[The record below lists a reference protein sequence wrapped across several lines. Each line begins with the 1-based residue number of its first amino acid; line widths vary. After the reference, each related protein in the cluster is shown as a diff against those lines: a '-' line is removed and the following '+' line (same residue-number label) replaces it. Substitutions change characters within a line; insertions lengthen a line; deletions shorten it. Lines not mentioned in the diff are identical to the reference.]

1 MRKKVKKFCLILSLC
16 GALLVPYWNG
26 TYADLSVEYGSAD
39 NQVQTALN
47 LGAYD
52 MINEMVLDG
61 AVSTNKAQEVLN
73 SGYCLQYMD
82 SWKAAGKIPS
92 DFTPASQKS
101 SSSSSTS
108 SNDTQATATDNSGSD
123 SKKSDTNSTKTYT
136 DAEIDAAWKAVTTVD
151 PTCATDGYTEYKNS
165 LTGKTKQEAIPAT
178 GKHTYEVTDSTDATC
193 IEAGSVTYTCSVC
206 GDTYTEETDLA
217 EHTYEVT
224 ETTDATCTEDGSTT
238 YTCSVCGD
246 TYEETIPAT
255 GHDDGEWTVTK
266 SAGAFSTGTKE
277 LRCTVCGEVLDTETI
292 PQTCPIPLFGVVA
305 IVVIAGGVIGRTI
318 SVVRKAKKNK
328 EKQGRLTAL
337 FFYKAFRK
345 IALRL
350 NSSLEITSFTEIY
363 GVSQKRESKDS
374 SRLSP
379 MTKRH

>member
-1 MRKKVKKFCLILSLC
+1 MTLTAWANFTYIDHKAELTLEAGSVDGQVETMISFNDWESI
-16 GALLVPYWNG
+16 NG
-26 TYADLSVEYGSAD
+26 Y
-39 NQVQTALN
+39 
-47 LGAYD
+47 
-52 MINEMVLDG
+52 
-61 AVSTNKAQEVLN
+61 VLN
-73 SGYCLQYMD
+73 GGISSGKAENVLNRGYCLQYMD

-101 SSSSSTS
+101 SSSASSTS
-108 SNDTQATATDNSGSD
+108 SSDAPAATADNSSD

-193 IEAGSVTYTCSVC
+193 TEAGSVTYTCSVC

-328 EKQGRLTAL
+328 A
-337 FFYKAFRK
+337 
-345 IALRL
+345 
-350 NSSLEITSFTEIY
+350 
-363 GVSQKRESKDS
+363 D
-374 SRLSP
+374 
-379 MTKRH
+379 

>member
-1 MRKKVKKFCLILSLC
+1 MKYFSRKRKPKRFYV
-16 GALLVPYWNG
+16 LVGLFTAMTLTVWANLAH
-26 TYADLSVEYGSAD
+26 TDSKADLTLEPGSKD
-39 NQVQTALN
+39 DQIYTACTM
-47 LGAYD
+47 GREDIA
-52 MINEMVLDG
+52 NEMVLAG
-61 AVSTNKAQEVLN
+61 GVSSGKAQGILN

-101 SSSSSTS
+101 SSSSSNTS
-108 SNDTQATATDNSGSD
+108 SNDTQATTADNSSD

-151 PTCATDGYTEYKNS
+151 PTCATDGYIEYKNS

-193 IEAGSVTYTCSVC
+193 TEAGSVTYTCSVC

-224 ETTDATCTEDGSTT
+224 ETTDATCTKAGSTT

-328 EKQGRLTAL
+328 A
-337 FFYKAFRK
+337 
-345 IALRL
+345 
-350 NSSLEITSFTEIY
+350 
-363 GVSQKRESKDS
+363 D
-374 SRLSP
+374 
-379 MTKRH
+379 

>member
-1 MRKKVKKFCLILSLC
+1 MKYFSRKRKPKRFYVLVGLFTAMTLTAWANFTYIDHKAELTLEAGSKDDQVNTYLSF
-16 GALLVPYWNG
+16 GDEDTVNY
-26 TYADLSVEYGSAD
+26 YATQGGISAGK
-39 NQVQTALN
+39 L
-47 LGAYD
+47 
-52 MINEMVLDG
+52 E
-61 AVSTNKAQEVLN
+61 EVLN
-73 SGYCLQYMD
+73 KGYCLQYLD
-82 SWKAAGKIPS
+82 SWKSAGLIPS
-92 DFTPASQKS
+92 DFTPTSQKS
-101 SSSSSTS
+101 SSSASSS
-108 SNDTQATATDNSGSD
+108 SSSDTPAATTDNSSD
-123 SKKSDTNSTKTYT
+123 SKKTDTGSTKTYT
-136 DAEIDAAWKAVTTVD
+136 DAEIEAAWKAVTTVD

-165 LTGKTKQEAIPAT
+165 LTGTTMQEAIPAT

-193 IEAGSVTYTCSVC
+193 TEAGSVTYTCSVC

-328 EKQGRLTAL
+328 A
-337 FFYKAFRK
+337 
-345 IALRL
+345 
-350 NSSLEITSFTEIY
+350 
-363 GVSQKRESKDS
+363 D
-374 SRLSP
+374 
-379 MTKRH
+379 

>member
-1 MRKKVKKFCLILSLC
+1 MKYFSRKRKPKRFYV
-16 GALLVPYWNG
+16 LVGLFTAMTLTAWANF
-26 TYADLSVEYGSAD
+26 TYIDHKAEL
-39 NQVQTALN
+39 T
-47 LGAYD
+47 LGAGSKDDDVYTLCLYGEESSVD
-52 MINEMVLDG
+52 AYARQGGVSSGKLEELLNE
-61 AVSTNKAQEVLN
+61 
-73 SGYCLQYMD
+73 GYCLQYID
-82 SWKAAGKIPS
+82 SWKAAGLIPP
-92 DFTPASQKS
+92 DFTPASQKSS

-123 SKKSDTNSTKTYT
+123 SQKSDTNSTKTYT

-328 EKQGRLTAL
+328 A
-337 FFYKAFRK
+337 
-345 IALRL
+345 
-350 NSSLEITSFTEIY
+350 
-363 GVSQKRESKDS
+363 D
-374 SRLSP
+374 
-379 MTKRH
+379 

>member
-1 MRKKVKKFCLILSLC
+1 MKYFSRKRKPKRFYV
-16 GALLVPYWNG
+16 LVGLFTAMTLTAWANF
-26 TYADLSVEYGSAD
+26 TYIDHKADLTLEAGSKD
-39 NQVQTALN
+39 DQVNTYLSFGDEDTVNYYATQ
-47 LGAYD
+47 GG
-52 MINEMVLDG
+52 I
-61 AVSTNKAQEVLN
+61 STGKLEEVLN
-73 SGYCLQYMD
+73 KGYCLQYLD
-82 SWKAAGKIPS
+82 SWKAAGLIPS

-101 SSSSSTS
+101 SSSTSSTS
-108 SNDTQATATDNSGSD
+108 SSDAPAATATTDNSSD
-123 SKKSDTNSTKTYT
+123 SKKSDTGSTKTYT
-136 DAEIDAAWKAVTTVD
+136 DAETDAAWKAVTTVD

-328 EKQGRLTAL
+328 A
-337 FFYKAFRK
+337 
-345 IALRL
+345 
-350 NSSLEITSFTEIY
+350 
-363 GVSQKRESKDS
+363 D
-374 SRLSP
+374 
-379 MTKRH
+379 

>member
-1 MRKKVKKFCLILSLC
+1 MKYFSRKRKPKRFYV
-16 GALLVPYWNG
+16 LVGLFTAMTLTAWANFTYIDHKAELTLEAGSVDGQVETMISFNDWESING
-26 TYADLSVEYGSAD
+26 Y
-39 NQVQTALN
+39 
-47 LGAYD
+47 
-52 MINEMVLDG
+52 
-61 AVSTNKAQEVLN
+61 VLN
-73 SGYCLQYMD
+73 GGISSGKAENVLNRGYCLQYMD

-101 SSSSSTS
+101 SSSASSTS
-108 SNDTQATATDNSGSD
+108 SSDAPAATADNSSD
-123 SKKSDTNSTKTYT
+123 SKKSDTKSTKTYT

-193 IEAGSVTYTCSVC
+193 TEAGSVTYTCSVC

-328 EKQGRLTAL
+328 A
-337 FFYKAFRK
+337 
-345 IALRL
+345 
-350 NSSLEITSFTEIY
+350 
-363 GVSQKRESKDS
+363 D
-374 SRLSP
+374 
-379 MTKRH
+379 

>member
-1 MRKKVKKFCLILSLC
+1 MKYFSRKRKPKRFYV
-16 GALLVPYWNG
+16 LVGLFTAMTLTVWANLAHTDSKAELTIESGSVDGQVETMISFNDWESING
-26 TYADLSVEYGSAD
+26 Y
-39 NQVQTALN
+39 
-47 LGAYD
+47 
-52 MINEMVLDG
+52 
-61 AVSTNKAQEVLN
+61 VLN
-73 SGYCLQYMD
+73 GGISSGKAENVLNRGYCLQYMD

-101 SSSSSTS
+101 SSSASSTS
-108 SNDTQATATDNSGSD
+108 SSDAPATATDNRGSD

-193 IEAGSVTYTCSVC
+193 TEAGSVTYTCSVC

-328 EKQGRLTAL
+328 A
-337 FFYKAFRK
+337 
-345 IALRL
+345 
-350 NSSLEITSFTEIY
+350 
-363 GVSQKRESKDS
+363 D
-374 SRLSP
+374 
-379 MTKRH
+379 

>member
-1 MRKKVKKFCLILSLC
+1 MKYFSRKRKPKRFYV
-16 GALLVPYWNG
+16 LVGLFTAMTLTAWANFTYIDHKAELTLEAGSVDGQVETMISFNDWESING
-26 TYADLSVEYGSAD
+26 Y
-39 NQVQTALN
+39 
-47 LGAYD
+47 
-52 MINEMVLDG
+52 
-61 AVSTNKAQEVLN
+61 VLN
-73 SGYCLQYMD
+73 GGISSGKAENVLNRGYCLQYMD

-101 SSSSSTS
+101 SSSASSTS
-108 SNDTQATATDNSGSD
+108 SSDAPAATADNSSD

-136 DAEIDAAWKAVTTVD
+136 DAEVDAAWKAVTTVD

-193 IEAGSVTYTCSVC
+193 TEAGSVTYTCSVC

-328 EKQGRLTAL
+328 A
-337 FFYKAFRK
+337 
-345 IALRL
+345 
-350 NSSLEITSFTEIY
+350 
-363 GVSQKRESKDS
+363 D
-374 SRLSP
+374 
-379 MTKRH
+379 

>member
-1 MRKKVKKFCLILSLC
+1 MKYFSRKRKPKRFYV
-16 GALLVPYWNG
+16 LVGLFTAMTLTAWANFTYIDHKAELTLEAGSVDGQVETMISFNDWESING
-26 TYADLSVEYGSAD
+26 Y
-39 NQVQTALN
+39 
-47 LGAYD
+47 
-52 MINEMVLDG
+52 
-61 AVSTNKAQEVLN
+61 VLN
-73 SGYCLQYMD
+73 GGISSGKAENVLNRGYCLQYMD

-101 SSSSSTS
+101 SSSASSTS
-108 SNDTQATATDNSGSD
+108 SSDAPAATADNSSD

-193 IEAGSVTYTCSVC
+193 TEAGSVTYTCSVC

-305 IVVIAGGVIGRTI
+305 
-318 SVVRKAKKNK
+318 
-328 EKQGRLTAL
+328 L
-337 FFYKAFRK
+337 
-345 IALRL
+345 
-350 NSSLEITSFTEIY
+350 SLIHI
-363 GVSQKRESKDS
+363 
-374 SRLSP
+374 
-379 MTKRH
+379 

>member
-1 MRKKVKKFCLILSLC
+1 MKYFSRKRKPKRFYV
-16 GALLVPYWNG
+16 LVGLFKAMTLTVWANLAHTDSKAELTLEP
-26 TYADLSVEYGSAD
+26 GSKD
-39 NQVQTALN
+39 DQIYTACTM
-47 LGAYD
+47 GREDIA
-52 MINEMVLDG
+52 NEMVLAG
-61 AVSTNKAQEVLN
+61 GVSSGKAQEILN

-101 SSSSSTS
+101 SSSSSNTS
-108 SNDTQATATDNSGSD
+108 SNNTQATTADNSSD

-193 IEAGSVTYTCSVC
+193 TEAGSVTYTCSVC

-328 EKQGRLTAL
+328 A
-337 FFYKAFRK
+337 
-345 IALRL
+345 
-350 NSSLEITSFTEIY
+350 
-363 GVSQKRESKDS
+363 D
-374 SRLSP
+374 
-379 MTKRH
+379 

>member
-1 MRKKVKKFCLILSLC
+1 MKYFSRKRKPKRFYV
-16 GALLVPYWNG
+16 LVGLFTAMTLTVW
-26 TYADLSVEYGSAD
+26 ADLAHTDSKADLTLEAGSKDDQVDSFISWGEYG
-39 NQVQTALN
+39 VV
-47 LGAYD
+47 
-52 MINEMVLDG
+52 NEMVLAG
-61 AVSTNKAQEVLN
+61 GVTSGKAQEILN

-101 SSSSSTS
+101 SSSSSSTS
-108 SNDTQATATDNSGSD
+108 SNDTQTATTDNNSD
-123 SKKSDTNSTKTYT
+123 SQKS
-136 DAEIDAAWKAVTTVD
+136 VTTVD

-193 IEAGSVTYTCSVC
+193 TEAGSVTYTCSVC

-255 GHDDGEWTVTK
+255 GHDDGKWTVTK

-277 LRCTVCGEVLDTETI
+277 LRCTVCGEVLETETI

-305 IVVIAGGVIGRTI
+305 IVVIACSVIGGMI
-318 SVVRKAKKNK
+318 AVVRKTKKNK
-328 EKQGRLTAL
+328 A
-337 FFYKAFRK
+337 
-345 IALRL
+345 
-350 NSSLEITSFTEIY
+350 
-363 GVSQKRESKDS
+363 D
-374 SRLSP
+374 
-379 MTKRH
+379 

>member
-1 MRKKVKKFCLILSLC
+1 MKYFSRKRKPKRFYV
-16 GALLVPYWNG
+16 LVGLFTAMTLTAWANFTYIDHKAELTLEAGSVDGQVETMISFNDWESING
-26 TYADLSVEYGSAD
+26 Y
-39 NQVQTALN
+39 
-47 LGAYD
+47 
-52 MINEMVLDG
+52 
-61 AVSTNKAQEVLN
+61 VLN
-73 SGYCLQYMD
+73 GGISSGKAENVLNRGYCLQYMD

-101 SSSSSTS
+101 SSSASSTS
-108 SNDTQATATDNSGSD
+108 SSDAPAATADNSSD

-328 EKQGRLTAL
+328 A
-337 FFYKAFRK
+337 
-345 IALRL
+345 
-350 NSSLEITSFTEIY
+350 
-363 GVSQKRESKDS
+363 D
-374 SRLSP
+374 
-379 MTKRH
+379 

>member
-1 MRKKVKKFCLILSLC
+1 MKYFSRKRKPKRFYV
-16 GALLVPYWNG
+16 LVGLFTAMTLTAWANFTYIDHKAELTLEAGSVDGQVETMISFNDWESING
-26 TYADLSVEYGSAD
+26 Y
-39 NQVQTALN
+39 
-47 LGAYD
+47 
-52 MINEMVLDG
+52 
-61 AVSTNKAQEVLN
+61 VLN
-73 SGYCLQYMD
+73 GGISSGKAENVLNRGYCLQYMD

-101 SSSSSTS
+101 SSSASSTS
-108 SNDTQATATDNSGSD
+108 SSDAPAATADNSSD

-193 IEAGSVTYTCSVC
+193 
-206 GDTYTEETDLA
+206 
-217 EHTYEVT
+217 
-224 ETTDATCTEDGSTT
+224 TEDGSTT

-255 GHDDGEWTVTK
+255 GHDDGEWTVAK

-328 EKQGRLTAL
+328 A
-337 FFYKAFRK
+337 
-345 IALRL
+345 
-350 NSSLEITSFTEIY
+350 
-363 GVSQKRESKDS
+363 D
-374 SRLSP
+374 
-379 MTKRH
+379 

>member
-1 MRKKVKKFCLILSLC
+1 MKYFSRKRKPKRFYV
-16 GALLVPYWNG
+16 LVGLFTAMTLTAWANFTYIDHKAELTLEAGSVDGQVETMISFNDWESING
-26 TYADLSVEYGSAD
+26 Y
-39 NQVQTALN
+39 
-47 LGAYD
+47 
-52 MINEMVLDG
+52 
-61 AVSTNKAQEVLN
+61 VLN
-73 SGYCLQYMD
+73 GGISSGKAENVLNRGYCLQYMD

-101 SSSSSTS
+101 SSSASSTS
-108 SNDTQATATDNSGSD
+108 SSDAPAATADNSSD

-193 IEAGSVTYTCSVC
+193 TEAGSVTYTCSVC

-246 TYEETIPAT
+246 TYEETI
-255 GHDDGEWTVTK
+255 
-266 SAGAFSTGTKE
+266 
-277 LRCTVCGEVLDTETI
+277 
-292 PQTCPIPLFGVVA
+292 
-305 IVVIAGGVIGRTI
+305 

-328 EKQGRLTAL
+328 A
-337 FFYKAFRK
+337 
-345 IALRL
+345 
-350 NSSLEITSFTEIY
+350 
-363 GVSQKRESKDS
+363 D
-374 SRLSP
+374 
-379 MTKRH
+379 

>member
-1 MRKKVKKFCLILSLC
+1 MKYFSRKRKPKRFYVLV
-16 GALLVPYWNG
+16 GLLTAMTLTVWANLAHTDSKAELTLEP
-26 TYADLSVEYGSAD
+26 GSKD
-39 NQVQTALN
+39 DQIYTACTM
-47 LGAYD
+47 GREDIA
-52 MINEMVLDG
+52 NEMVLAG
-61 AVSTNKAQEVLN
+61 GVSSGKAQEILN

-101 SSSSSTS
+101 SSSSSNTS
-108 SNDTQATATDNSGSD
+108 SNDTQATTADNSSD

-178 GKHTYEVTDSTDATC
+178 GKHTYEVTDRTDATC
-193 IEAGSVTYTCSVC
+193 TEAGSVTYTCSVC

-328 EKQGRLTAL
+328 A
-337 FFYKAFRK
+337 
-345 IALRL
+345 
-350 NSSLEITSFTEIY
+350 
-363 GVSQKRESKDS
+363 D
-374 SRLSP
+374 
-379 MTKRH
+379 

>member
-39 NQVQTALN
+39 SHVYSYINLQAWDIINQAVME
-47 LGAYD
+47 GA
-52 MINEMVLDG
+52 ISSG
-61 AVSTNKAQEVLN
+61 KAQEILN

-101 SSSSSTS
+101 SSSASSTS
-108 SNDTQATATDNSGSD
+108 SSDAPAATTDNTSSD
-123 SKKSDTNSTKTYT
+123 SKKTDTGSTKTYS

-193 IEAGSVTYTCSVC
+193 TEAGRITYTCSVC

-224 ETTDATCTEDGSTT
+224 ETTDATCTEDGNTT

-246 TYEETIPAT
+246 TYKETIPAT

-292 PQTCPIPLFGVVA
+292 PQTCPIPLAGVVA
-305 IVVIAGGVIGRTI
+305 IVVIAGGAIAG
-318 SVVRKAKKNK
+318 VVVVVTKKK
-328 EKQGRLTAL
+328 KG
-337 FFYKAFRK
+337 KW
-345 IALRL
+345 
-350 NSSLEITSFTEIY
+350 
-363 GVSQKRESKDS
+363 
-374 SRLSP
+374 
-379 MTKRH
+379 

>member
-1 MRKKVKKFCLILSLC
+1 MGREDI
-16 GALLVPYWNG
+16 A
-26 TYADLSVEYGSAD
+26 
-39 NQVQTALN
+39 
-47 LGAYD
+47 
-52 MINEMVLDG
+52 NEMVLAG
-61 AVSTNKAQEVLN
+61 GVSSGKAQEILN

-101 SSSSSTS
+101 SSSSSNTS
-108 SNDTQATATDNSGSD
+108 SNDTQATTADNSSD
-123 SKKSDTNSTKTYT
+123 SKKSDTNSTKTST

-193 IEAGSVTYTCSVC
+193 TEAGSVTYTCSVC

-246 TYEETIPAT
+246 TYKETIPAT
-255 GHDDGEWTVTK
+255 GHDDGKWTVTK

-292 PQTCPIPLFGVVA
+292 PQTCPIPLAGVVA
-305 IVVIAGGVIGRTI
+305 IVVIAGGAIAGA
-318 SVVRKAKKNK
+318 VVVVAKKK
-328 EKQGRLTAL
+328 KG
-337 FFYKAFRK
+337 K
-345 IALRL
+345 
-350 NSSLEITSFTEIY
+350 
-363 GVSQKRESKDS
+363 
-374 SRLSP
+374 
-379 MTKRH
+379 

>member
-1 MRKKVKKFCLILSLC
+1 MKYFSRKRKPKRFYV
-16 GALLVPYWNG
+16 LVGLFTAMTLTAWANF
-26 TYADLSVEYGSAD
+26 TYINYKAELTLEPGSKD
-39 NQVQTALN
+39 DQIYTACTM
-47 LGAYD
+47 GREDIA
-52 MINEMVLDG
+52 NEMVLAG
-61 AVSTNKAQEVLN
+61 GVSSGKAQEILN

-101 SSSSSTS
+101 NSSSSSTS

-151 PTCATDGYTEYKNS
+151 PTCATDGYIEYKNS

-178 GKHTYEVTDSTDATC
+178 GK
-193 IEAGSVTYTCSVC
+193 
-206 GDTYTEETDLA
+206 
-217 EHTYEVT
+217 HTYEVT

-328 EKQGRLTAL
+328 A
-337 FFYKAFRK
+337 
-345 IALRL
+345 
-350 NSSLEITSFTEIY
+350 
-363 GVSQKRESKDS
+363 D
-374 SRLSP
+374 
-379 MTKRH
+379 

>member
-1 MRKKVKKFCLILSLC
+1 MKMKVSKLQIFKAVAILFTCAMLGSIVYTVC
-16 GALLVPYWNG
+16 VPVRAEL
-26 TYADLSVEYGSAD
+26 TLEPGSKD
-39 NQVQTALN
+39 DQIYTACTM
-47 LGAYD
+47 GREDIA
-52 MINEMVLDG
+52 NEMVLAG
-61 AVSTNKAQEVLN
+61 GVSSGKAQEILN

-101 SSSSSTS
+101 SSSASSTS
-108 SNDTQATATDNSGSD
+108 SSDAPAATADNSSD

-193 IEAGSVTYTCSVC
+193 TEAGSVTYTCSVC

-328 EKQGRLTAL
+328 A
-337 FFYKAFRK
+337 
-345 IALRL
+345 
-350 NSSLEITSFTEIY
+350 
-363 GVSQKRESKDS
+363 D
-374 SRLSP
+374 
-379 MTKRH
+379 

>member
-1 MRKKVKKFCLILSLC
+1 MKYFSRKRKPKRFYV
-16 GALLVPYWNG
+16 LVGLFTAMTLTAWANFTYIDHKAELTLEAGSVDGQVETMISFNDWESING
-26 TYADLSVEYGSAD
+26 Y
-39 NQVQTALN
+39 
-47 LGAYD
+47 
-52 MINEMVLDG
+52 
-61 AVSTNKAQEVLN
+61 VLN
-73 SGYCLQYMD
+73 SGISSGKAENVLNRGYCLQYMD

-101 SSSSSTS
+101 SSSASSTS
-108 SNDTQATATDNSGSD
+108 SSDAPAATADNSSD

-193 IEAGSVTYTCSVC
+193 TEAGSVTYTCSVC

-328 EKQGRLTAL
+328 A
-337 FFYKAFRK
+337 
-345 IALRL
+345 
-350 NSSLEITSFTEIY
+350 
-363 GVSQKRESKDS
+363 D
-374 SRLSP
+374 
-379 MTKRH
+379 

>member
-1 MRKKVKKFCLILSLC
+1 MKYFSRKRKPKRFYV
-16 GALLVPYWNG
+16 LVGLFTAMTLTAWANFTYIDHKAELTLEAGSVDGQVETMISFNDWESING
-26 TYADLSVEYGSAD
+26 Y
-39 NQVQTALN
+39 
-47 LGAYD
+47 
-52 MINEMVLDG
+52 
-61 AVSTNKAQEVLN
+61 VLN
-73 SGYCLQYMD
+73 GGISSGKAENVLNRGYCLQYMD

-101 SSSSSTS
+101 SSSASSTS
-108 SNDTQATATDNSGSD
+108 SSDAPAATADNSSD

-193 IEAGSVTYTCSVC
+193 TEAGSVTYTCSVC

-255 GHDDGEWTVTK
+255 GHDDGEWTVAK

-328 EKQGRLTAL
+328 A
-337 FFYKAFRK
+337 
-345 IALRL
+345 
-350 NSSLEITSFTEIY
+350 
-363 GVSQKRESKDS
+363 D
-374 SRLSP
+374 
-379 MTKRH
+379 

>member
-1 MRKKVKKFCLILSLC
+1 MKYFSRKRKPKRFYV
-16 GALLVPYWNG
+16 LVGLFTAMTLTVWANLAHTDSKAELTLEP
-26 TYADLSVEYGSAD
+26 GSKD
-39 NQVQTALN
+39 DQIYTACTM
-47 LGAYD
+47 GREDIA
-52 MINEMVLDG
+52 NEMVLAG
-61 AVSTNKAQEVLN
+61 GVSSGKAQEILN

-101 SSSSSTS
+101 SSSSSNTS
-108 SNDTQATATDNSGSD
+108 SNDTQATTADNSSD

-193 IEAGSVTYTCSVC
+193 TEAGSVTYTCSVC

-224 ETTDATCTEDGSTT
+224 ETTDATCTEDGSAT
-238 YTCSVCGD
+238 YTCSFCGD

-305 IVVIAGGVIGRTI
+305 IVVIAGGAIAGVI
-318 SVVRKAKKNK
+318 VVVAKKRGENK
-328 EKQGRLTAL
+328 KC
-337 FFYKAFRK
+337 
-345 IALRL
+345 
-350 NSSLEITSFTEIY
+350 
-363 GVSQKRESKDS
+363 
-374 SRLSP
+374 
-379 MTKRH
+379 

>member
-1 MRKKVKKFCLILSLC
+1 MKICKSQIFKVV
-16 GALLVPYWNG
+16 ALLFTCAMLGGLVYKACAPVMAEL
-26 TYADLSVEYGSAD
+26 TMEYGAHDEEVDTMIDFNDWESI
-39 NQVQTALN
+39 NGYVLN
-47 LGAYD
+47 GG
-52 MINEMVLDG
+52 ISSG
-61 AVSTNKAQEVLN
+61 KAQSVLN

-101 SSSSSTS
+101 SSSSSSTS
-108 SNDTQATATDNSGSD
+108 SNDTQTTATDNNSD

-136 DAEIDAAWKAVTTVD
+136 DAEIEAAWKAVTTVD

-178 GKHTYEVTDSTDATC
+178 GQHTYEVTDSTDATC
-193 IEAGSVTYTCSVC
+193 TETGSVTYTCSVC
-206 GDTYTEETDLA
+206 GDTYTKETDLL

-224 ETTDATCTEDGSTT
+224 DTTDATCTKPGCTT

-246 TYEETIPAT
+246 SYEEKIPAT

-292 PQTCPIPLFGVVA
+292 PQICPIPLFGVGAIVCAVVAFGIMVA
-305 IVVIAGGVIGRTI
+305 INIVLK
-318 SVVRKAKKNK
+318 RKKK
-328 EKQGRLTAL
+328 TA
-337 FFYKAFRK
+337 
-345 IALRL
+345 I
-350 NSSLEITSFTEIY
+350 
-363 GVSQKRESKDS
+363 
-374 SRLSP
+374 
-379 MTKRH
+379 

>member
-1 MRKKVKKFCLILSLC
+1 MKYFSRKRKPKRFYV
-16 GALLVPYWNG
+16 LVGLFTAMTLTAWANF
-26 TYADLSVEYGSAD
+26 TYIDHKAELTLEAGSKDDQVDSFISWGEYG
-39 NQVQTALN
+39 VV
-47 LGAYD
+47 
-52 MINEMVLDG
+52 NEMVLAG
-61 AVSTNKAQEVLN
+61 GVTSGKAQEILN

-136 DAEIDAAWKAVTTVD
+136 DAEIEAAWKAVTTVD

-193 IEAGSVTYTCSVC
+193 TETGSVTYTCSVC
-206 GDTYTEETDLA
+206 GDTYK
-217 EHTYEVT
+217 
-224 ETTDATCTEDGSTT
+224 
-238 YTCSVCGD
+238 
-246 TYEETIPAT
+246 ETIPAT

-292 PQTCPIPLFGVVA
+292 PQTCPIPLNGVVA
-305 IVVIAGGVIGRTI
+305 IVVIAGGAIGVILKSI
-318 SVVRKAKKNK
+318 VR
-328 EKQGRLTAL
+328 
-337 FFYKAFRK
+337 
-345 IALRL
+345 
-350 NSSLEITSFTEIY
+350 
-363 GVSQKRESKDS
+363 
-374 SRLSP
+374 
-379 MTKRH
+379 